1 MKSILSYSLLAA
13 AMAAGVA
20 TAQTTATTGPVG
32 YITLGNQGSATAVPA
47 NTDVVVSSPLL
58 RSAEFAGLVASV
70 SGNTI
75 EVSGAQGWTSTQ
87 WTSDASKPYLLYSA
101 SGAQEG
107 LSAIITGSSGSSLT
121 VTVVDGTLSGLA
133 AGDKL
138 KIIPAWTVKSF
149 ISPASVPP
157 GTQLFA
163 YAGTAAGI
171 NVSPTHIMAST
182 GTTWVFTLGGT
193 GTADNFIVYPTESL
207 VLRTGANPVT
217 NLVLSGEVPT
227 FKHRTT
233 LSKLS
238 AAGTAQDIRI
248 AYTSPVN
255 QPLLASGL
263 GNAAGDQLFIYDNAV
278 TGRNKAPSQIMT
290 FTGSAWVGT
299 FGPLTGNQNTY
310 ELVGGRG
317 YVYRAAASTPQGI
330 REWSSS
336 QAYLPSL

>member
-1 MKSILSYSLLAA
+1 
-13 AMAAGVA
+13 MAAGVA
-20 TAQTTATTGPVG
+20 VAQPTTATTAPVG
-32 YITLGNQGSATAVPA
+32 YITLGNQASATAVPA

-58 RSAEFAGLVASV
+58 RSSEFGGVVSSVTGNTVVV
-70 SGNTI
+70 SG
-75 EVSGAQGWTSTQ
+75 SQGWTATQ
-87 WTSDASKPYLLYSA
+87 WTSDASKPYLLYAA

-107 LSAIITGSSGSSLT
+107 LSAIITGSSDNSLT

-138 KIIPAWTVKSF
+138 KIIPAWTAKSF

-163 YAGTAAGI
+163 YAGNAAGI
-171 NVSPTHIMAST
+171 NVSPSHIMAST
-182 GTTWVFTLGGT
+182 GSTWVFTLGGS

-217 NLVLSGEVPT
+217 ALVLSGEVPT

-238 AAGTAQDIRI
+238 AQGTAQDIRI

-263 GNAAGDQLFIYDNAV
+263 GNAAGDQLFIYDNAA

-290 FTGSAWVGT
+290 YTGSAWVGT

-310 ELVGGRG
+310 ELFGGRG
-317 YVYRAAASTPQGI
+317 YVYRAAASTPQGN

-336 QAYLPSL
+336 QSYLPSL